1 MHTLTHALGIQPGEM
16 VAFVGAGGKTT
27 TLQRLLIELR
37 AAGRTVLTT
46 STVHMF
52 PLKGVPA
59 HPFVIEPDP
68 AALAAQLPG
77 LLAEAGHVRVAGEQL
92 RVDKIRG
99 LDAAQVAAL
108 KTLPGLD
115 NLLVEADGA
124 RHRSLKAPAVHEPA
138 LPAGVDL
145 LLIIVGLD
153 IIGKP
158 LDEDHVHRP
167 EQVAA
172 ITGLPIGATITPAA
186 VAAVVTSPAGGLKDV
201 PPGVRCWVVATKFS
215 YDTAP
220 VGGELASAVLTA
232 GDSRIEGV
240 VLLGAGPVEQIGS
253 APMVVVKW

>member
-1 MHTLTHALGIQPGEM
+1 MHTLTHALGIQLGEM

-99 LDAAQVAAL
+99 LDAAQVATL

-124 RHRSLKAPAVHEPA
+124 RHRSLKAPAAHEPA
-138 LPAGVDL
+138 LPTGVDL
-145 LLIIVGLD
+145 LLVIVGLD

-172 ITGLPIGATITPAA
+172 ITGLPMGATLTPAA

-201 PPGVRCWVVATKFS
+201 PPGIRCWVVATKFS